1 PSFPPPLELPVR
13 WVSFKD
19 LTVDFTQ
26 EEQQQ
31 LRPARRL
38 LYRDVILEN
47 YRQLVSMGYHV
58 SKPDMI
64 CKLGQGEEPWSV
76 EEFSHQNYPGE

>member
-1 PSFPPPLELPVR
+1 QR

-47 YRQLVSMGYHV
+47 YRQLVSM
-58 SKPDMI
+58 
-64 CKLGQGEEPWSV
+64 
-76 EEFSHQNYPGE
+76 